1 MNIKDCL
8 IILPVKKEYRPINGH
23 FLEKYLTLFLKI
35 KVVISGRGTTFN
47 TNLFYNIDYI
57 TYISVGHGVCYFKDF
72 LYNENRIYGIKK
84 NNKILIP
91 PSDKIIVISKKFGWE
106 DKDIIK
112 INLPRWDKYNSDKK
126 VKLISDNNIKEKS
139 IFIMFTWRDIKKNKK
154 ISVYYLKNIMKL
166 IFDENLINNL
176 INKNTTLYLSFHRL
190 IDNNNIKK
198 FRKKLNSNNSIKFIE
213 QNDIAEC
220 LSKSSL
226 AVSDFSSIIF
236 DFMYRSKPFI
246 IYIPDAEDP
255 YLKDIYKKDY
265 YELIESMKNG
275 TIYFENKY
283 FYINETVNKIIYYI
297 NNNYNLDIKLKLF
310 YDSFGFKKE
319 NSINKFI
326 YYLQNLN

>member
-1 MNIKDCL
+1 
-8 IILPVKKEYRPINGH
+8 
-23 FLEKYLTLFLKI
+23 
-35 KVVISGRGTTFN
+35 
-47 TNLFYNIDYI
+47 
-57 TYISVGHGVCYFKDF
+57 
-72 LYNENRIYGIKK
+72 
-84 NNKILIP
+84 
-91 PSDKIIVISKKFGWE
+91 
-106 DKDIIK
+106 
-112 INLPRWDKYNSDKK
+112 
-126 VKLISDNNIKEKS
+126 
-139 IFIMFTWRDIKKNKK
+139 MFTWRDIKKNKK